1 MTTAN
6 AQNETIGT
14 WKEHATPMR
23 WSIYDRESWQA
34 YATGSYDTREESIAA
49 YRNIKL
55 DLKAP
60 EGVPNGIYTVVNHSI
75 WDTVGE
81 ATGAEVRDGYFVPGP
96 TARACFEALCN
107 SDGVTP
113 EDVKNGVSEVCHVFI
128 EDFTYD
134 PGTGKIVVG
143 LGS

>member
-14 WKEHATPMR
+14 WKEHGSPMH
-23 WSIYDRESWQA
+23 WEICDEESWRAYQAGA
-34 YATGSYDTREESIAA
+34 YATEEEDRAA
-49 YRNIKL
+49 YHRVKL
-55 DLKAP
+55 DLRAP
-60 EGVPNGIYTVVNHSI
+60 EGAPNGIYTVVNHSI

-81 ATGAEVRDGYFVPGP
+81 ATGAEVRNGYFVPGP

-113 EDVKNGVSEVCHVFI
+113 EDVTNGVSEVCHVFI

-134 PGTGKIVVG
+134 PGTRKMVVG

>member
-14 WKEHATPMR
+14 WKEHGSPMG
-23 WSIYDRESWQA
+23 WSIYDRESWRAYQA
-34 YATGSYDTREESIAA
+34 GSYDTREERIAA
-49 YRNIKL
+49 QDNINL

-60 EGVPNGIYTVVNHSI
+60 EGAPDGIYTVVNHSI
-75 WDTVGE
+75 WGVGE
-81 ATGAEVRDGYFVPGP
+81 ATGAEVRDGHFVPGP
-96 TARACFEALCN
+96 TAKACFEALCR
-107 SDGVTP
+107 SDGVDP
-113 EDVKNGVSEVCHVFI
+113 QDVINGVSGVCHIFI

-134 PGTGKIVVG
+134 PGTGKMMVG